1 MYAVT
6 IERAIERIPG
16 LGEKGGMVARAI
28 HGAVLSGGDGVR
40 TAVDVLHGIWLGHP
54 LHPVLT
60 DIPIGSWTLA
70 MLCDLV
76 AAQRGSDE
84 AARMADT
91 LTIIGAVAA
100 VPTAIAGVADYS
112 AIDESAVA
120 MATAHGL
127 LNSAGLVLNLLS
139 IRDRA
144 TGNRSRGVML
154 SAVAFGI
161 LNVSAWMG
169 GEMVYRKRV
178 GVDHSEATG
187 GPDEWQS
194 VLDATD
200 LPERAPKRVEVA
212 GAAVLLYRDGNEVYA
227 IGAVC
232 SHAGGPLDEGTFDG
246 ACVQCPW
253 HDSVFDLRD
262 GHVVHGPA
270 TFPEPAYDARV
281 HGEKI
286 ELRNRPDATGA

>member
-16 LGEKGGMVARAI
+16 LGEKGGTVARTI
-28 HGAVLSGGDGVR
+28 HSAVLGGGDGVR
-40 TAVDVLHGIWLGHP
+40 AVVDVLHGIWLGHP

-127 LNSAGLVLNLLS
+127 LNSTGLVLNLLS

-154 SAVAFGI
+154 SAVAFGL
-161 LNVSAWMG
+161 LNASAWMG
-169 GEMVYRKRV
+169 GEMVYHKRL
-178 GVDHSEATG
+178 GVDHAEATG

-212 GAAVLLYRDGNEVYA
+212 GVAVLLYRDGNEVYA

-270 TFPEPAYDARV
+270 TYPEPVYDARV
-281 HGEKI
+281 RGEKV
-286 ELRNRPDATGA
+286 EVRTRADTSG